1 MTLLSEFTN
10 QREESRKNR
19 REALEELARRYG
31 GVRALAIAISR
42 SPEQIYALLADR
54 RSVGDKLA
62 RDIEE
67 KLSLE
72 SGSLDMP
79 VDKSAVKKAEPVAQ
93 KPRIKITKIPL
104 LSFVQAGS
112 MTDVGDL
119 NCDEYVEMI
128 GDFPSGCFAL
138 RIKGDSMKPL
148 MDEGDVIVVDPSR
161 WPSPGD
167 CVVARSNLENL
178 NEATVKRYHPIGF
191 DESGRDIFELRPLN
205 DNYRTMHSVNQK
217 LQVIGTV
224 CKLVK
229 DL

>member
-10 QREESRKNR
+10 QREEARKNR
-19 REALEELARRYG
+19 REALEELTRRYG

-72 SGSLDMP
+72 SGSLDLP
-79 VDKSAVKKAEPVAQ
+79 VIDSAIKTATPVAV

-119 NCDEYVEMI
+119 CSDEYVEMI
-128 GDFPSGCFAL
+128 YLGKEYPL
-138 RIKGDSMKPL
+138 IKQ
-148 MDEGDVIVVDPSR
+148 ER
-161 WPSPGD
+161 
-167 CVVARSNLENL
+167 
-178 NEATVKRYHPIGF
+178 
-191 DESGRDIFELRPLN
+191 
-205 DNYRTMHSVNQK
+205 
-217 LQVIGTV
+217 
-224 CKLVK
+224 
-229 DL
+229 